1 MTTATPTTIG
11 HTAYSLDGITWTS
24 LPVGPRFDDPM
35 IGLDQ
40 SEVAFRTPGGVL
52 WTNENYTLDHWEF
65 TFRLTL
71 SQVASFRAM
80 HDLVRGGGSN
90 LPFYFTLNKNESPVV
105 AVYVTKEP
113 GFLPRG
119 LSGAPRNPPMFEY
132 RMILTGYVDP
142 LTVLT

>member
-1 MTTATPTTIG
+1 MTATITTIG
-11 HTAYSLDGITWTS
+11 HTAYSLDGVTWVS

-35 IGLDQ
+35 MGLDQ
-40 SEVAFRTPGGVL
+40 EEISLRTPGGVL
-52 WTNENYTLDHWEF
+52 WTNELYTLDHWEF

-105 AVYVTKEP
+105 AVYATKEK
-113 GFLPRG
+113 GFIYK
-119 LSGAPRNPPMFEY
+119 GAGGPRNPPVFEY
-132 RMILTGYVDP
+132 HLILTGYVDP
-142 LTVLT
+142 LEVLA